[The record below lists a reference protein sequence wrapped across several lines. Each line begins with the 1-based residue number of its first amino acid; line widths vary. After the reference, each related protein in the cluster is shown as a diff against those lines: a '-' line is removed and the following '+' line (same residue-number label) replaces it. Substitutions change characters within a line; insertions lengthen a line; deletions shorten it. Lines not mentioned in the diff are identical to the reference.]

1 MYSLNKIRV
10 TNITK
15 TPAML
20 KRNPLSRKEKNVMKV
35 VFYVSL
41 PTCKGL
47 RNSLGFGV
55 WGLGFGV
62 WGLGFGS
69 IFQFAMPGEASAAA
83 RQKYLKSKND

>member
-41 PTCKGL
+41 PTCKGP
-47 RNSLGFGV
+47 RN
-55 WGLGFGV
+55 GLGFGV

>member
-1 MYSLNKIRV
+1 MCSLNKIRV
-10 TNITK
+10 MNITK

>member
-1 MYSLNKIRV
+1 M
-10 TNITK
+10 NITK

-47 RNSLGFGV
+47 RNSLGFG
-55 WGLGFGV
+55 
-62 WGLGFGS
+62 S

>member
-1 MYSLNKIRV
+1 MM
-10 TNITK
+10 NITK

>member
-1 MYSLNKIRV
+1 M
-10 TNITK
+10 NITK

-55 WGLGFGV
+55 WEYFSVCHAGRGV
-62 WGLGFGS
+62 S
-69 IFQFAMPGEASAAA
+69 RRPAEIP
-83 RQKYLKSKND
+83 KI

>member
-1 MYSLNKIRV
+1 M
-10 TNITK
+10 NITK
-15 TPAML
+15 TPAIL

-35 VFYVSL
+35 VFMSAYL
-41 PTCKGL
+41 PAKACGT
-47 RNSLGFGV
+47 V

-69 IFQFAMPGEASAAA
+69 IFHFSMPGEASAAA

>member
-1 MYSLNKIRV
+1 M
-10 TNITK
+10 NITK

-47 RNSLGFGV
+47 RNGLGFGVWGLGFGV